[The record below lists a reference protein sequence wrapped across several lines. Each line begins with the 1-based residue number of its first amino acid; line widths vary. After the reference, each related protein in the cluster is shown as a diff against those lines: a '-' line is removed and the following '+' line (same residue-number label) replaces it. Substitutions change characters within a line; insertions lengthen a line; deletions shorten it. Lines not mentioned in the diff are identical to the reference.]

1 MERIGP
7 FRPMSGESNKVVVRI
22 LVVFQ
27 TDLHPKEVVVT
38 SNPIGDTPISEE
50 TRDSRIVL

>member
-1 MERIGP
+1 
-7 FRPMSGESNKVVVRI
+7 MSGESNKVVVRI